1 MRTERRSIEAK
12 GLPLTRGGLVTND
25 LQQVLI
31 AYESWLPKQPLAKKT
46 QDAYRFYVR
55 KFSDYLATRPAT
67 GDDPLHDPFARD
79 YAVRDFKRYLKT
91 ERKAKPASVN
101 LALAALDHFYQ
112 FLGLDRVRVQRE
124 DLPHTSPRALKPEEQ
139 KAFLRAIE
147 RSSSLRDQALA
158 RLLFYTGLRLSE
170 CATLDVSDILISA
183 RKGLVIVRSGK
194 GETYR
199 EVPLNAEVRKA
210 LKDWLKERS
219 KRFPK
224 PADPALF
231 LNLKGRRLSTRAID
245 LIVRQLGADANLE
258 LSAHILRHT
267 CLTNLVRR
275 GNDLV
280 LVAEVAG
287 HRRLETTRRYSLPSL
302 DDREQA
308 MEGLRVDY

>member
-1 MRTERRSIEAK
+1 MNERE
-12 GLPLTRGGLVTND
+12 LVFS
-25 LQQVLI
+25 
-31 AYESWLPKQPLAKKT
+31 AYESWLLRQPLAKNT
-46 QDAYRFYVR
+46 QDAYRFHVR
-55 KFSDYLATRPAT
+55 QYGEYLATRPAT
-67 GDDPLHDPFARD
+67 GDDPLRHSFARD

-101 LALAALDHFYQ
+101 LALSAIDHFYQ

-124 DLPHTSPRALKPEEQ
+124 DLPQQSPRALKPEEQ
-139 KAFLRAIE
+139 KAFLRAVE

-170 CATLDVSDILISA
+170 CAALDVSDILISA

-199 EVPLNAEVRKA
+199 EVPLNAEVRNA
-210 LKDWLKERS
+210 LKDWLRDRG

-224 PADPALF
+224 LSDAALF
-231 LNLKGRRLSTRAID
+231 LSLKGKRLSTRAID
-245 LIVRQLGADANLE
+245 LILRQLGADANLV

-287 HRRLETTRRYSLPSL
+287 HRRLETTRRYSLPSV
-302 DDREQA
+302 DDRERA
-308 MEGLRVDY
+308 MEGLQVDY

>member
-1 MRTERRSIEAK
+1 MNEREQAFS
-12 GLPLTRGGLVTND
+12 
-25 LQQVLI
+25 
-31 AYESWLPKQPLAKKT
+31 AYESWLLRQALAKNT
-46 QDAYRFYVR
+46 QDAYRFHVR
-55 KFSDYLATRPAT
+55 QYGEYLATRPAT
-67 GDDPLHDPFARD
+67 GDDPLRHSFARD

-101 LALAALDHFYQ
+101 LALSAIDHFYQ

-124 DLPHTSPRALKPEEQ
+124 DLPQQSPRALKPEEQ
-139 KAFLRAIE
+139 KAFLRAVE

-170 CATLDVSDILISA
+170 CAALNVDDILISA

-199 EVPLNAEVRKA
+199 EVPLNAEARNA
-210 LKDWLKERS
+210 LKDWLRDRG

-224 PADPALF
+224 LSDPALF
-231 LNLKGRRLSTRAID
+231 LSLKGKRLSTRAID
-245 LIVRQLGADANLE
+245 LILRQLGADANLE

-287 HRRLETTRRYSLPSL
+287 HRRLETTRRYSLPSV
-302 DDREQA
+302 DDRERA
-308 MEGLRVDY
+308 MEGLQIDY

>member
-1 MRTERRSIEAK
+1 M
-12 GLPLTRGGLVTND
+12 TND
-25 LQQVLI
+25 LEQVLT
-31 AYESWLPKQPLAKKT
+31 AYESWLLQQPLAKNT
-46 QDAYRFYVR
+46 REAYRFHVR
-55 KFSDYLATRPAT
+55 KFGDYLATRPAK

-101 LALAALDHFYQ
+101 LALAAIDHFYQ

-124 DLPHTSPRALKPEEQ
+124 DLPQKSPRALKPEEQ
-139 KAFLRAIE
+139 KEFLRAVE

-158 RLLFYTGLRLSE
+158 HLLFYTGVRLSE
-170 CATLDVSDILISA
+170 CAALDVSDILISA

-199 EVPLNAEVRKA
+199 EVPLNAEVRNA
-210 LKDWLKERS
+210 LKDWLRDRS
-219 KRFPK
+219 TCFPR
-224 PADPALF
+224 PSDPALF
-231 LNLKGRRLSTRAID
+231 LSLKGKRLSTRAID
-245 LIVRQLGADANLE
+245 LILRQLGADANLE

-308 MEGLRVDY
+308 MEELQVDY